1 MKPHERQL
9 EYNKMN
15 EFGNPQPLLLLLLL
29 LFSLPKKRKK

>member
-15 EFGNPQPLLLLLLL
+15 EFGNPWPLHL
-29 LFSLPKKRKK
+29 LFSLTKKRKRELN

>member
-15 EFGNPQPLLLLLLL
+15 EFGNPGPLLL
-29 LFSLPKKRKK
+29 LFSIPKKRKRELN